1 MSNPTQG
8 SNPYSEGIEPSGTA
22 YDAPVDY
29 TDQSGYGQGAT
40 GTDPYSTNVPY
51 EPVDPGA
58 PVAGGGYATT
68 GTGAYTPIE
77 ETIGT
82 GGPSTTDVAKDEAAN
97 VKDTAKVEAANVKDT
112 AKVEAG
118 NVKDTAVGEA
128 AAVKDTAVGAGKQ
141 VAGTAKEEAVNVA
154 GEAKQQAQS
163 LLSSATSELKSQAS
177 TQQSKLATTLRGYT
191 DQLQGLSQGQAL
203 EAGPLNDLVQRV
215 SSRGSEIVS
224 ALENR
229 EPADLLDDLRGFARR
244 RPALFLVLAG
254 AAGVLAG
261 RVTRGAVAANTS
273 VDSPKPVR
281 SIDTGYQ
288 PTTTYATT
296 EPAYGTPDAAY
307 GTTDPAYGAADST
320 YGAYT
325 DAPAGGY
332 ETGTTYPAEGTS
344 PGGYADR
351 GDPIR

>member
-8 SNPYSEGIEPSGTA
+8 SDPYSEGVDPRGTG

-29 TDQSGYGQGAT
+29 TDQSGYGQGSSTTDA
-40 GTDPYSTNVPY
+40 DPYSTNVPY

-58 PVAGGGYATT
+58 PVAA
-68 GTGAYTPIE
+68 AYTPIE
-77 ETIGT
+77 DTYGT
-82 GGPSTTDVAKDEAAN
+82 GSPSTTDVAKDEAAN
-97 VKDTAKVEAANVKDT
+97 VKDTAQGEAAAVKDT
-112 AKVEAG
+112 AVGEAAA
-118 NVKDTAVGEA
+118 VKDTAVGEA

-141 VAGTAKEEAVNVA
+141 VASTAKEEAANVA
-154 GEAKQQAQS
+154 GEARQQAAG

-177 TQQSKLATTLRGYT
+177 TQQTKLASTLRGYT

-215 SSRGSEIVS
+215 AGRGSEVVS
-224 ALENR
+224 FLENR
-229 EPADLLDDLRGFARR
+229 EPADLLDELRNFGRR
-244 RPALFLVLAG
+244 RPVLFLVLCG

-273 VDSPKPVR
+273 VDSPKPR

-296 EPAYGTPDAAY
+296 EPTYGTV
-307 GTTDPAYGAADST
+307 DPAYGAADPTYPAAGST

-332 ETGTTYPAEGTS
+332 ETETTYTEGTS
-344 PGGYADR
+344 LGYADR